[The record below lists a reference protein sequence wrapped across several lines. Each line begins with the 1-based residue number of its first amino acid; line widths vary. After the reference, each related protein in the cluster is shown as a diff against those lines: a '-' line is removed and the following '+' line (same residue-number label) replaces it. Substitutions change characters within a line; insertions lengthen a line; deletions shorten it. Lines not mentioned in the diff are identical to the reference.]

1 MGKGDKKTKRG
12 KIVIG
17 SSGVKRARKKRQV
30 IVKAPVKSEP
40 KPTVELEEIAV
51 SAIKTASKKAA
62 KKAAE
67 VAEGTEEKPKAI
79 KTKKKAADGDAD
91 HSITE
96 PVPDEPVQN

>member
-30 IVKAPVKSEP
+30 IVKAPVKAEP
-40 KPTVELEEIAV
+40 KPTIELEETAV
-51 SAIKTASKKAA
+51 TSMKTAPKKTA
-62 KKAAE
+62 KKAGE
-67 VAEGTEEKPKAI
+67 IAEGTEEKPKSI
-79 KTKKKAADGDAD
+79 KTKKKTADAEGE

-96 PVPDEPVQN
+96 PLPDEPAQN

>member
-30 IVKAPVKSEP
+30 IVKAPAKTEP
-40 KPTVELEEIAV
+40 KPVMELEETAV
-51 SAIKTASKKAA
+51 TSIKTAPKKSA

-67 VAEGTEEKPKAI
+67 ITEGTEEKPKAM

-96 PVPDEPVQN
+96 PLPDEPAQN